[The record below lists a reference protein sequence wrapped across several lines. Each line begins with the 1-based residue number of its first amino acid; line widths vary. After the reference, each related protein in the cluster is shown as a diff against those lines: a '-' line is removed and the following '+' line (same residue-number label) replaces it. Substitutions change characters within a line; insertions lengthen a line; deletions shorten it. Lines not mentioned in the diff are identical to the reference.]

1 MRTQVN
7 KRGLFA
13 FCLMLASIALVVFMM
28 QLQVDP
34 AKGVDQTPVAEKK
47 AVNRVLPVSPEDLFS
62 QAEKYEG
69 VEDHLNALKMLAKID
84 ETWPQYPQAAALIR
98 ECEEELLAEVS
109 SPSTIEDYMECER
122 KVNEYLEI
130 RNSTA
135 FLERKQELVRDRDDF
150 FAAASVIEEAT
161 GEVERGDYP
170 AAFETLSRD
179 ERGRTENRFLAD
191 KLEELHAAYVE
202 DVSLEAKRELEN
214 QDYAGAV
221 RIVNEAL
228 EVYDCEELH
237 RLRRQIMEEADPL
250 YGVYNDFRDTVSD
263 WYDYWTEGSE
273 ETEQPF
279 GLRW

>member
-84 ETWPQYPQAAALIR
+84 ETWPQYPQAEALIR
-98 ECEEELLAEVS
+98 ECEEKLLAEVS
-109 SPSTIEDYMECER
+109 SPVTIEDYMECER

-135 FLERKQELVRDRDDF
+135 FLKRKQELTRDRDDF
-150 FAAASVIEEAT
+150 FAAAPVIEEAM
-161 GEVERGDYP
+161 GEVERGDYS
-170 AAFETLSRD
+170 AAFETLSKD
-179 ERGRTENRFLAD
+179 ERGSTDNRFLVD
-191 KLEELHAAYVE
+191 QLEECRAAFVE
-202 DVSLEAKRELEN
+202 EVTQKAEMELEDK
-214 QDYAGAV
+214 DYAGAV
-221 RIVNEAL
+221 TIVNEAL
-228 EVYDCEELH
+228 DIYDCEEFH
-237 RLRRQIMEEADPL
+237 QLRRQIMEEADPL
-250 YGVYNDFRDTVSD
+250 YGVYNDLRDTVSD
-263 WYDYWTEGSE
+263 WYDYWTEDPVERE
-273 ETEQPF
+273 EPF
-279 GLRW
+279 GILW